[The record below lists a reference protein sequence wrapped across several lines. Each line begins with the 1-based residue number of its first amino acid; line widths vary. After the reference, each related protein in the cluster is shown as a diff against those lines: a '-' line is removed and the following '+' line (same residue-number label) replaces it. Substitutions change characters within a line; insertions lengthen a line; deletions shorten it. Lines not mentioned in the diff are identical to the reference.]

1 MVIGNGMIAK
11 EFESYR
17 NIDQIIIFASGVS
30 DSTNTDVVAFERELN
45 LITETIQNNKG
56 KLFVY
61 FSTCSIYDLSML
73 QSSYVRHKIKMEDFI
88 ITNCPQFIIFRITNP
103 IGYTNNT
110 HTVVNYFI
118 KHIIEKHKFEVWEK
132 ASRNI
137 IDIDD
142 MYLVCNKIL
151 QQKLFTNS
159 IINIANPKNY
169 SVSYIISCIE
179 IHFDV
184 KGNYILVDKG
194 GGPIIDTTKVDALFS
209 TFNIHFN
216 EDYFPKLLKKYFT
229 K

>member
-11 EFESYR
+11 EFKSYR
-17 NIDQIIIFASGVS
+17 DIDYIIIFASGVS
-30 DSTNTDVVAFERELN
+30 DSTNTDTAAFERELK
-45 LITETIQNNKG
+45 LITETIQNNEG

-61 FSTCSIYDLSML
+61 FSTCSIYDLSMS

-88 ITNCPQFIIFRITNP
+88 MKNCPQFIIFRITNP
-103 IGYTNNT
+103 IGHTNNT

-118 KHIIEKHKFEVWEK
+118 NNILEKYQFEVWEK

-142 MYLVCNKIL
+142 MYLICDAIL

-159 IINIANPKNY
+159 IVNIANPKNY
-169 SVSYIISCIE
+169 VVSYIINCIE
-179 IHFDV
+179 KHFDV
-184 KGNYILVDKG
+184 SGNYSLVDKG
-194 GGPIIDTTKVDALFS
+194 GSPVIVTTKIDKLYSA
-209 TFNIHFN
+209 FNIHFN
-216 EDYFPKLLKKYFT
+216 EDYFPKLLKKYFS